1 MDTEGR
7 SFAEMTVRFKENSPE
22 AAAVELQRGFT
33 EVARLDPDMKRVLS
47 EVGEPDVTLRPRGFA
62 MFLRGIIA
70 QQVSVK
76 AAASIY
82 GRVED
87 KAGQPVTA
95 EKIQKLGVMGCRELG
110 MSQRK
115 AEYALGLAEAE
126 LRGQIDF
133 GDLEQM
139 PDEEAIARL
148 VELRGIGRWT
158 AEVYLLLSLGRP
170 NIWPAADLAL
180 MNAIGRIK
188 KLENRPTI
196 GQATDIAELWKPW
209 RGSAAL
215 LLWHYYKKM
224 PA

>member
-1 MDTEGR
+1 
-7 SFAEMTVRFKENSPE
+7 
-22 AAAVELQRGFT
+22 
-33 EVARLDPDMKRVLS
+33 
-47 EVGEPDVTLRPRGFA
+47 